1 MPHISIRP
9 LVRPAAVLSLALLAA
24 CASNPPARRVW
35 VGPRIDLKQYEII
48 GMVEFS
54 SNSKGKLAELATRRF
69 EESARRDQ
77 DMVRM
82 VEVGTQQQALASA
95 GQGQWNAES
104 CKTIARQHGA
114 RTLFRGTLTLR
125 NVHPSVQLSTFF
137 RSGTVTASVEAN
149 LDVEMIEAETGASIW
164 SRSSSATR
172 NLGQVSVFGGKE
184 YSFDAADPQQA
195 YGDLVDS
202 LVNDVVRDFQGSWQ
216 TQAQ

>member
-9 LVRPAAVLSLALLAA
+9 IVRPVAVLSLVLLGA

-35 VGPRIDLKQYEII
+35 VAPRIDLKQYEII
-48 GMVEFS
+48 GMVGFS

-69 EESARRDQ
+69 EEQARRDQ

-82 VEVGTQQQALASA
+82 VEVGSQQQALASA
-95 GQGQWNAES
+95 GQGSWSPES
-104 CKTIARQHGA
+104 CKAIARQHNA

-125 NVHPSVQLSTFF
+125 NVHPSVQLSSLF

-202 LVNDVVRDFQGSWQ
+202 LVADVARDFQGSWQ
-216 TQAQ
+216 TQSQ